1 MTKKDKVEKVMGE
14 WKAGTL
20 TSHGKKVTN
29 YDQAV
34 AIALSE
40 AGLSKKYN
48 EGGSIE
54 KENALMV
61 ANNNKQIA
69 HHTREMESALKD
81 TNYVPAWVV
90 AKVNRSASDLS
101 DATHYLEGQEGKY
114 EKGGNMNKYAK
125 GGAIDAPKIYVA
137 DLEAYNNG
145 KLVGEW
151 LDLSDFEDGKD
162 VSKEISKL
170 LKKWGAEEYAIHD
183 VENVPSSIYS
193 EYMGE
198 EDFDKIIKIYKASEE
213 NDLPY
218 EVISEI
224 MLQYEPEDLEEWIS
238 DYYEGHFDN
247 DTDLAYNVVESIGS
261 VSDLGEK
268 TTEMYFDY
276 DKFGRDLAINDE
288 WEGDFDSDEDRGY
301 DYVENMGG
309 VSELGERTI
318 DMYFDYE
325 KFGRDLAIN
334 DYTEIEDG
342 YYFRTPR
349 YAKGGLT
356 NERRYVNKSQDYEV
370 RYAKNRL
377 KRTGYKN
384 ERKFAVGG
392 EIGNTVTFSRYGE
405 RTTGRITD
413 KLRNGYEVVTDE
425 GTILVEPQEVISFSE
440 TPIAKK
446 KRFGF
451 FEGGGSIESKKQAI
465 LDFINSFPDKPKNWS
480 EATDDLP
487 ELHYDIAEQYG
498 SKYDFDFNKRS
509 SLRERHLR
517 HKQHAKSLL
526 NKLSDEEISNVYS
539 KWEETLE
546 EKFAGGGDIEDKFH
560 EEVREWI
567 YKNAPTKYHE
577 TSLDEIPRSVFT
589 SNQLKQVDRFND
601 RFNSEKFAGGG
612 EIENKIEK
620 LKKVVSS
627 KMLPESVKAKAQAE
641 IDKLEKEL
649 ENKMTGES
657 EGERNVGMDKESK
670 LDEKEELNAT
680 IQKLYGIESK
690 AEDLIN
696 YQDGGIQNQSI
707 DKIKK
712 YVEYI
717 NKEVSKLDV
726 PFGSEI
732 YDTLQDENAHS
743 LNLTLGLLGFYKN
756 EKDSGEWARTR
767 TSYKDLVNA
776 VNEVKGI
783 KTEYKVGDPIKKPTT
798 RAKFKVG
805 ETVNFNNELYKIL
818 EIKKAKDLDGEGDAT
833 WRYLLDGYGDIMIQ
847 EDLLKEYKAPSKP
860 TTRKAPVR
868 KAPVKKAVAKKTEV
882 KAKFKV
888 DDIVG
893 TDKDDTLA
901 KKITSFKTNRKGEV
915 IYSGYYIS
923 KPSEKF
929 SFEESE
935 LVSIKAP
942 AKPKAD
948 HKKLVAKLKAK
959 KGGKEYDNRAS
970 LVPFTDKRRE
980 RSESSDKKR
989 SALPPGKRVSEN
1001 GVTYYESRLNRTDL
1015 SKKDKFEKGGE
1026 VKGSDWGLN
1035 LNW

>member
-1 MTKKDKVEKVMGE
+1 MTKQDKVEKVMHE

-20 TSHGKKVTN
+20 TSNGRKVTD

-40 AGLSKKYN
+40 AGLSKYA
-48 EGGSIE
+48 EGGGVGLDNFYVKSNFGNFSVTDRRSNKMVVGYSK
-54 KENALMV
+54 KEDAIITAKGLNDIDNSEELNETISKLKTMKGYGHFL
-61 ANNNKQIA
+61 NKYAEGGEISDLGFAYLADLWFAVQQ
-69 HHTREMESALKD
+69 KD
-81 TNYVPAWVV
+81 TEDYEKLGKSLDEEGVSYRIQNEV
-90 AKVNRSASDLS
+90 SA
-101 DATHYLEGQEGKY
+101 DATELRGRKSLSISEVHDRIKKILTKDLM

-125 GGAIDAPKIYVA
+125 GGAVDAPKIYVA

-224 MLQYEPEDLEEWIS
+224 ILQYEPKDLEEWIS
-238 DYYEGHFDN
+238 DHYEGHFDN
-247 DTDLAYNVVESIGS
+247 DTDLAYSVVENMGG

-276 DKFGRDLAINDE
+276 EGFGRDLEINDE
-288 WEGDFDSDEDRGY
+288 WEGDFDSNEDRGY

-309 VSELGERTI
+309 VSELGDKTI

-392 EIGNTVTFSRYGE
+392 EIGNTVSFKGDYGTPRSGVVKE
-405 RTTGRITD
+405 KRGSSYIVATD
-413 KLRNGYEVVTDE
+413 DGDR
-425 GTILVEPQEVISFSE
+425 LVDSYEVISFSE

-451 FEGGGSIESKKQAI
+451 FEGGGEILATSPSKDGIKKIIEQYLYGSTITLVETDNDKIYEVHNKKGKTPFHVEVI
-465 LDFINSFPDKPKNWS
+465 RGRYKFIQTDKP
-480 EATDDLP
+480 
-487 ELHYDIAEQYG
+487 
-498 SKYDFDFNKRS
+498 
-509 SLRERHLR
+509 
-517 HKQHAKSLL
+517 
-526 NKLSDEEISNVYS
+526 
-539 KWEETLE
+539 
-546 EKFAGGGDIEDKFH
+546 
-560 EEVREWI
+560 
-567 YKNAPTKYHE
+567 
-577 TSLDEIPRSVFT
+577 
-589 SNQLKQVDRFND
+589 
-601 RFNSEKFAGGG
+601 KFAGGG

-649 ENKMTGES
+649 HESKETKAEEKEEHKAGGKEYKSKLEENLLKELHRLRADLTKDRLSKYNEGDNSEEAKALERERKSKITRMTEVLAVLNQIHES
-657 EGERNVGMDKESK
+657 KETKAEEKAEDSEFSKDELNRLISSFEEINDFYEKNKKEPIEESDMGERMLSYTLKGLRKQDNKIKILLPYDKFNLLKKSK
-670 LDEKEELNAT
+670 EVKAEDYVEAKTKALEKSLKDKTISETQRKRDEKELALF
-680 IQKLYGIESK
+680 KG
-690 AEDLIN
+690 AE
-696 YQDGGIQNQSI
+696 
-707 DKIKK
+707 
-712 YVEYI
+712 
-717 NKEVSKLDV
+717 
-726 PFGSEI
+726 
-732 YDTLQDENAHS
+732 
-743 LNLTLGLLGFYKN
+743 
-756 EKDSGEWARTR
+756 
-767 TSYKDLVNA
+767 
-776 VNEVKGI
+776 
-783 KTEYKVGDPIKKPTT
+783 
-798 RAKFKVG
+798 AK
-805 ETVNFNNELYKIL
+805 
-818 EIKKAKDLDGEGDAT
+818 
-833 WRYLLDGYGDIMIQ
+833 
-847 EDLLKEYKAPSKP
+847 KP

-868 KAPVKKAVAKKTEV
+868 KAPVRKAVAKKVEPKSEFEV
-882 KAKFKV
+882 GDKV
-888 DDIVG
+888 TV
-893 TDKDDTLA
+893 
-901 KKITSFKTNRKGEV
+901 KGETHE
-915 IYSGYYIS
+915 IKEKKYIDYLGGGMTWAY
-923 KPSEKF
+923 KIPTF
-929 SFEESE
+929 SFYVRESDVE
-935 LVSIKAP
+935 AYKA
-942 AKPKAD
+942 PKAD

-970 LVPFTDKRRE
+970 LVPFTDKRRN

-1015 SKKDKFEKGGE
+1015 SKEDKFEKGGE